1 MPDGLGLSAGPP
13 DPARVPFSSP
23 RNLGNAAL
31 VVAVA
36 IPPFFLARL
45 LGLACDPGASAM
57 CRFGVEHP
65 IAAVQIIF
73 FLTVTVLFWLISI
86 VQKSTWL
93 IDPYWTLIP
102 PMIGHYFFAHPHAV
116 PSVRA
121 SLALALTWVWAI
133 RLTYNYFRRERF
145 RFGVRED
152 WRFQEMRRK
161 SPRGFLFSSFFIAY
175 ASQQLML
182 GGLCLSLWAAT
193 SDGRAL
199 GPFDALATI
208 GSLSGIVIAHV
219 ADTDL
224 AAFMRENEA
233 RRARGEAPIA
243 ILDRG
248 LFRYSRHPNYFGENL
263 HWWSLGLL
271 GVAVGAPWVLA
282 GPLFNTL
289 VMVRV
294 TQMTEARMGER
305 PDRAEAYRAY
315 RARTRSWLPL
325 PKGPIRLG

>member
-1 MPDGLGLSAGPP
+1 MLWPRWRISFNSA
-13 DPARVPFSSP
+13 SSSATVM
-23 RNLGNAAL
+23 R
-31 VVAVA
+31 
-36 IPPFFLARL
+36 
-45 LGLACDPGASAM
+45 PG
-57 CRFGVEHP
+57 R
-65 IAAVQIIF
+65 
-73 FLTVTVLFWLISI
+73 
-86 VQKSTWL
+86 
-93 IDPYWTLIP
+93 
-102 PMIGHYFFAHPHAV
+102 
-116 PSVRA
+116 
-121 SLALALTWVWAI
+121 
-133 RLTYNYFRRERF
+133 
-145 RFGVRED
+145 
-152 WRFQEMRRK
+152 
-161 SPRGFLFSSFFIAY
+161 
-175 ASQQLML
+175 
-182 GGLCLSLWAAT
+182 AT

-325 PKGPIRLG
+325 PKGPIRSG

>member
-1 MPDGLGLSAGPP
+1 MPGGLGLSATQP
-13 DPARVPFSSP
+13 DPASVPIGSAK
-23 RNLGNAAL
+23 NLGNAAL
-31 VVAVA
+31 CVAVA
-36 IPPFFLARL
+36 IPPILLARA
-45 LGLACDPGASAM
+45 LGLSCDEASSSV

-73 FLTVTVLFWLISI
+73 FLTVTVLFWLVSV

-93 IDPYWTLIP
+93 IDPYWTVIP
-102 PMIGHYFFAHPHAV
+102 PMIGHYFHAHPHAV

-133 RLTYNYFRRERF
+133 RLTYNYLRRERF

-152 WRFQEMRRK
+152 WRFFEMRKK
-161 SPRGFLFSSFFIAY
+161 SPRRFLFSSFFIAY

-182 GGLCLSLWAAT
+182 GGLCLALWAAA
-193 SDGRAL
+193 SDGRPPGL
-199 GPFDALATI
+199 FDALATI
-208 GSLSGIVIAHV
+208 GSLAGIVIAHV

-224 AAFMRENEA
+224 AAFMRENAE
-233 RRARGEAPIA
+233 RRARGEAPVA
-243 ILDRG
+243 IMDRG
-248 LFRYSRHPNYFGENL
+248 LFRYARHPNYFGEQL
-263 HWWSLGLL
+263 HWWSLGLF
-271 GVAVGAPWVLA
+271 GVAVGAPWVLV

-289 VMVRV
+289 VMLRV
-294 TQMTEARMGER
+294 TQMTDARMGER

-325 PKGPIRLG
+325 PKLRVKSG